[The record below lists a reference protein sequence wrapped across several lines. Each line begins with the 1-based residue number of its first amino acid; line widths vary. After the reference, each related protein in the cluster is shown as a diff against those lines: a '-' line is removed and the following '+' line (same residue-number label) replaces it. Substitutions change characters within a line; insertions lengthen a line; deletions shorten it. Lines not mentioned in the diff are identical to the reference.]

1 MKKLLIIIIS
11 CLYLAGCSDDSDNP
25 AEFEIVRSDVNISAT
40 GGEGTIEVSPYGNIQ
55 AASDQEW
62 CTVSVS
68 DYVVTISLTAN
79 EDILN
84 RTALVTISSGAEKLF
99 VPVTQASAILSLENN
114 KLIVP
119 RAGGTQQVQ
128 VTTNLDIHISVED
141 EWLSYVR
148 EDQVIT
154 FTAEPNT
161 DLGARQTVVTITGG
175 KFTAQIEVIQISYE
189 DLLGDWNLSFVDDE
203 GNPAAAVITLTEDVE
218 GSSYLMSGLPAGL
231 SVKVLYNNGNL
242 IIESGQYVGMYYST
256 YYLYLCLWD
265 GNTLT
270 WNTSVQYEAP
280 ASFGDGWSYSF
291 ADNGT
296 WTGTVQGILIAAFSG
311 QTPSSA
317 GYAGYLL
324 IMDHWVLTK

>member
-11 CLYLAGCSDDSDNP
+11 CLYLVGCNDDSDNP
-25 AEFEIVRSDVNISAT
+25 AEFGIVRSDVNIPAT
-40 GGEGTIEVSPYGNIQ
+40 GGEGTIEVLPYGNIQ
-55 AASDQEW
+55 ATSDQEW

-68 DYVVTISLTAN
+68 GYVVTVNVSAN

-99 VPVTQASAILSLENN
+99 VPVTQPSAILSLENN

-119 RAGGTQQVQ
+119 RAGGTQQVK

-141 EWLSYVR
+141 EWLTYVR

-161 DLGARQTVVTITGG
+161 EPGARQTVVTITGG
-175 KFTAQIEVIQISYE
+175 KFTAQIEVIQISYA

-203 GNPAAAVITLTEDVE
+203 GNPDATIITLTEDVE
-218 GSSYLMSGLPAGL
+218 GSSYIMSGLPAGL
-231 SVKVLYNNGNL
+231 SIKVLYNNGNL
-242 IIESGQYVGMYYST
+242 IIESGQYVGRYST

-265 GNTLT
+265 GSTLT

-280 ASFGDGWSYSF
+280 ASFGDEWSYPF

-317 GYAGYLL
+317 SYAGYLL
-324 IMDHWVLTK
+324 IMDQWVLTK